1 LNCLPAMF
9 TIAYIFFDSLSKS
22 ECKYKKVILNK
33 KTFFENQSGE
43 WLPTFDLCKNIDAH
57 RPKSL
62 NRIPEIRKRRGSIFI
77 AQNANELAISLTI
90 FLNTR
95 KFF

>member
-1 LNCLPAMF
+1 MA
-9 TIAYIFFDSLSKS
+9 
-22 ECKYKKVILNK
+22 
-33 KTFFENQSGE
+33 
-43 WLPTFDLCKNIDAH
+43 PTFDLCKNIDVH

-95 KFF
+95 KFI